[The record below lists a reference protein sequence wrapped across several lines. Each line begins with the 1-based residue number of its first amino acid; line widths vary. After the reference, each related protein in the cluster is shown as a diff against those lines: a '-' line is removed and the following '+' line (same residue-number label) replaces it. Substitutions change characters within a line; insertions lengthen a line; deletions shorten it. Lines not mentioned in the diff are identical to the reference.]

1 MASAEEPA
9 GGRLGVDAVDRNDL
23 GLTGGSALDPHR
35 RPGHLEPLGQEPDQ
49 GLVGCPVDGWGGE
62 ADADRVAV
70 RPCHLGARSAWLHAY
85 AEADAGRRWI
95 DQRYDST
102 KPRTSVRTSQATSG
116 LKSSMPTGGRMR
128 RIGWM
133 SQSVS
138 AMARR
143 IHGR

>member
-1 MASAEEPA
+1 MASAEESA
-9 GGRLGVDAVDRNDL
+9 GGRVGVDAVDRDDL
-23 GLTGGSALDPHR
+23 GPAGGSSLDPHR
-35 RPGHLEPLGQEPDQ
+35 RPGHLEPLGKEPDQ
-49 GLVGCPVDGWGGE
+49 GLVGRSVDRRGGE
-62 ADADRVAV
+62 PDTDRVAV
-70 RPCHLGARSAWLHAY
+70 RPRYLGARSPRLHAHT
-85 AEADAGRRWI
+85 ETDAGRRWI

-102 KPRTSVRTSQATSG
+102 KPRTRVRTSQATSG

-138 AMARR
+138 AMATR